1 MQCERSPRTFWP
13 TLVYMCI
20 WETKKMGICGAKKK
34 TKTPVTLPS
43 HHYRMEQLA
52 VSSCFRDAFSL
63 AEKLRSSLD
72 HMTWQRCAET
82 RQRHGATEQ
91 STTWS
96 TPPWLC
102 AHFLSTSHPQ
112 LSLGEYVLTAVYRR
126 IILFFCCCCLFLY
139 FLVCRRRKDAFLFVI
154 HGCWVM
160 MRAASSEKQPLETV
174 LENVLGISPSVFFSS
189 PGQPCLSVLSYIDS
203 VLLFLNCDFSG
214 NEDNRFWRGFAC
226 VWFWENRLF

>member
-1 MQCERSPRTFWP
+1 M
-13 TLVYMCI
+13 
-20 WETKKMGICGAKKK
+20 
-34 TKTPVTLPS
+34 TLPS

-126 IILFFCCCCLFLY
+126 IILFFLLLSFLVFLGVQTPEGCFSVCDSRMLSDDARSILWETAFRNSVGERSWDFSLCVLFLTRSAVPLCFVLY
-139 FLVCRRRKDAFLFVI
+139 WLCLVVFKLWFLR
-154 HGCWVM
+154 
-160 MRAASSEKQPLETV
+160 
-174 LENVLGISPSVFFSS
+174 
-189 PGQPCLSVLSYIDS
+189 
-203 VLLFLNCDFSG
+203 
-214 NEDNRFWRGFAC
+214 
-226 VWFWENRLF
+226 